1 MALLWAPGYRA
12 GQVHDHCFGTY
23 WQEAPVR
30 IGKPLLITTTVIGL
44 AIGIYEGFHLAGA
57 LGFLLVTLIG
67 LFGAGIAWLVAIV
80 RAERRA
86 EAAAERGPPTD
97 R

>member
-1 MALLWAPGYRA
+1 M
-12 GQVHDHCFGTY
+12 
-23 WQEAPVR
+23 R

-57 LGFLLVTLIG
+57 LGFLLVALIG
-67 LFGAGIAWLVAIV
+67 LFGAAMAWVAAII

-86 EAAAERGPPTD
+86 QQGARPPDPGP
-97 R
+97 